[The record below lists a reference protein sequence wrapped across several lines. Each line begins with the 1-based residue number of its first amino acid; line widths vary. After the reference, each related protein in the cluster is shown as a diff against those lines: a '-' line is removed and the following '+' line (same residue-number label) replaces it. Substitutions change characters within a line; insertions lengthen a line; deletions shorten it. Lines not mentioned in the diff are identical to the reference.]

1 MCVLCLPRKSF
12 ITQQCAVGGGTEQ
25 EVNGSLKVH
34 SIFYYSS
41 FIMED
46 IGSTFIVYSL
56 IFRCGK
62 NGWECEMIISQK
74 LPFPRQ

>member
-1 MCVLCLPRKSF
+1 MCVVSPQEKLYHTTVCS
-12 ITQQCAVGGGTEQ
+12 GGGTEQ

-74 LPFPRQ
+74 LPFPGQ

>member
-1 MCVLCLPRKSF
+1 MCVVSPQEKLYHTTVCSG
-12 ITQQCAVGGGTEQ
+12 GGGTEQ

-74 LPFPRQ
+74 LPFPWQ